1 MSSLSCTLTSSA
13 EFIFEHTYY
22 DTYRLG
28 KLFCWRPWC
37 RRGTTFRR
45 QRKRVKG
52 GTRISRGI
60 IYFTENIEILVP
72 PERIFRGS
80 KYYVTGPMCY
90 FREIWASTG
99 QTDARPSTGA
109 LTVSTLVSAFKVI
122 FLYEFVSLSG
132 TNISKY
138 DNASVW
144 QTCSYSLCDFTS
156 SP

>member
-1 MSSLSCTLTSSA
+1 MKIWYMFMLPQSLAQLSPLPLYTN
-13 EFIFEHTYY
+13 
-22 DTYRLG
+22 
-28 KLFCWRPWC
+28 
-37 RRGTTFRR
+37 R
-45 QRKRVKG
+45 QLHGAHIETCPPKG
-52 GTRISRGI
+52 W
-60 IYFTENIEILVP
+60 
-72 PERIFRGS
+72 
-80 KYYVTGPMCY
+80 GPMCY

-156 SP
+156 SPWPWLHKYSDLQWPLQ